1 MTTIFIKDPLRASVE
16 TASDET
22 MTVMYDDLGQPS
34 YMVRIPAFNLQDIDP
49 IYGSGVHPA
58 FLVNGVPKSE
68 IWIGAYQAKVINGR
82 ACSLP
87 DMDPTVNINFDDTK
101 AACTAKGAGWHL
113 MTNWEWAAVAL
124 WCLKNGFQ
132 PRGNTYHGRS
142 HETDYTCETGSRV
155 DKRTPGTNSGTGRT
169 LTGSGPVSWRH
180 NNTFNGISDLVGN
193 VSEWIDGI
201 KLVDGKIYMPVD
213 NDYNLA
219 EANWPDTGV
228 RFDSTTAG
236 DVTSHPINIGNPVI
250 SDEITKHT
258 GPVGNNGYYGYTY
271 ISKWKDLTKKAGYNI
286 PVSMLQAAIAPIAL
300 NGGAYTQDPKG
311 ALYVRNYGE
320 RMCRRG
326 GHWCVATLAG
336 LFYMLLIY
344 PRTSLCAGIGF
355 RIAFVG

>member
-101 AACTAKGAGWHL
+101 AACTAKGAGCHL

-142 HETDYTCETGSRV
+142 HETVYLDFETMQLGHCTMITSKTKTYPLNKSNIEKNLKGQLFGLDDACEVCKLYETSRDV
-155 DKRTPGTNSGTGRT
+155 FHSSFIN
-169 LTGSGPVSWRH
+169 
-180 NNTFNGISDLVGN
+180 
-193 VSEWIDGI
+193 
-201 KLVDGKIYMPVD
+201 KI
-213 NDYNLA
+213 
-219 EANWPDTGV
+219 
-228 RFDSTTAG
+228 
-236 DVTSHPINIGNPVI
+236 PINYSFENT
-250 SDEITKHT
+250 D
-258 GPVGNNGYYGYTY
+258 
-271 ISKWKDLTKKAGYNI
+271 
-286 PVSMLQAAIAPIAL
+286 
-300 NGGAYTQDPKG
+300 
-311 ALYVRNYGE
+311 
-320 RMCRRG
+320 
-326 GHWCVATLAG
+326 TL
-336 LFYMLLIY
+336 LW
-344 PRTSLCAGIGF
+344 
-355 RIAFVG
+355 